1 MSNINIIPQSPK
13 SKLSLLKKLILAY
26 YVINVYVPRVTAI
39 AYHVLTTPP
48 RVFRDPKMCLRNI
61 WTAPKSIYTNSLAM
75 LTHKQYE
82 DNEPTSA
89 ISQAFRLDIF
99 GNYAKSSL
107 ETHKSSCL
115 ALLSLCC

>member
-1 MSNINIIPQSPK
+1 MYSSTWSTPA
-13 SKLSLLKKLILAY
+13 ILTYERPLPVGYEGAG
-26 YVINVYVPRVTAI
+26 VPRVLLQHEVHLEPVVSPRPELHLA
-39 AYHVLTTPP
+39 VLNTEKYL
-48 RVFRDPKMCLRNI
+48 VFS
-61 WTAPKSIYTNSLAM
+61 KSIYTNSLAM

-89 ISQAFRLDIF
+89 IFQAFRLDIF

-115 ALLSLCC
+115 TLLSLCC

>member
-1 MSNINIIPQSPK
+1 M
-13 SKLSLLKKLILAY
+13 LLTYERPLPVGYEGAG
-26 YVINVYVPRVTAI
+26 VPRVLLQHEVHLEPVVSPRPELHLA
-39 AYHVLTTPP
+39 VLNTEKYL
-48 RVFRDPKMCLRNI
+48 VLSI
-61 WTAPKSIYTNSLAM
+61 KSIYTNSLAM

-115 ALLSLCC
+115 TLLSLCC